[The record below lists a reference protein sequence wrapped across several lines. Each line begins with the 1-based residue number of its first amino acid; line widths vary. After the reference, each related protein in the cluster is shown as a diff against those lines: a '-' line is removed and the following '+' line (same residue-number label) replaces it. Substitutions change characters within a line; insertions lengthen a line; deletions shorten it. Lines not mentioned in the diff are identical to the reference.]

1 MSVDFIE
8 SARTKMQKYMEI
20 ASKAKDISSTDKK
33 ESEEDASSICL
44 IDDQEFLD
52 TMRVSAQ
59 KGSAKVLEKIS
70 EITKAIPFS
79 NDSNDGNIKADLNI
93 KVVDKNGF
101 MDYGNEDMDV
111 TLNGDIKI
119 KKDVF
124 YNSLKSIE
132 KMKVKRS
139 WYADVDIGKVSFD
152 PKSKSYKIQ
161 VKVDIAGPINEE
173 LYLVLKPDKD
183 KNLTMGV
190 EDKWIPDIIY
200 SDKDIL
206 KKAQKAI
213 MDKLNKSNFGL
224 EAKLKGNKL
233 YFIPQIK
240 KQEIKLDEKSS
251 LRIDKTDIGLHNTKF
266 NIDSEGNIDVN
277 FQNVKVT
284 GSHTGKDGQGKSIPE
299 KTAGDKDFAELN
311 ISADIN
317 TKGVK
322 EITIKGGKISTDIDE
337 KEAQRIKIDGHQFN
351 KHFTGINVKLNNLTG
366 KITIDKDNKV
376 AFSKISLSLIRP
388 NNNIGINGELG
399 TNFNSNGDF
408 QIGSKDLTISHVNGE
423 NHIQELL
430 IADDKDG
437 IQFHV
442 KEEDKELPPLN
453 VKTTKNDLNIIIGA
467 QNYVDKLGEKIN
479 KAKESINIESYLFS
493 DKVATNLTDMLLL
506 KAGGLSDDKGKLKLN
521 DNDGVKVKIIFDSA
535 TGDKTEETH
544 SSMIMIKNK
553 YNKFI
558 KDVEEGNG
566 KFSNLNQTERE
577 QIINNVK
584 QNMQWKLLK
593 GGITKIDHR
602 KGVIIDGT
610 NALTGGGVNIT
621 DSAMNKHDMM
631 VDIYG
636 PAVNQIQTE
645 FLQNWE
651 EVAGKISEEEKKTLI
666 KDDKTLNKL
675 MLKHQ
680 KETGKAKTSNTQV
693 LVTDDNQFQTYQKMV
708 EQIRNAKSE
717 INIEHAYFT
726 DKKIID
732 ELSNAIRRGVTVNV
746 ILPEESDE
754 GDRLHYGNL
763 GTLQML
769 KKVSEEPNA
778 GKFNAYLYR
787 KDVKFNHTKA
797 MSFDGKTAIVGST
810 NLTSRSLHGTFTG
823 FLFNREM
830 SLFIEDKTL
839 VKDLNKKLFS
849 NDAKPENAIK
859 LDDQW
864 FKNLEKEQKKIDKY
878 TAMQP
883 LF

>member
-1 MSVDFIE
+1 
-8 SARTKMQKYMEI
+8 
-20 ASKAKDISSTDKK
+20 
-33 ESEEDASSICL
+33 
-44 IDDQEFLD
+44 
-52 TMRVSAQ
+52 
-59 KGSAKVLEKIS
+59 
-70 EITKAIPFS
+70 
-79 NDSNDGNIKADLNI
+79 
-93 KVVDKNGF
+93 
-101 MDYGNEDMDV
+101 
-111 TLNGDIKI
+111 
-119 KKDVF
+119 
-124 YNSLKSIE
+124 
-132 KMKVKRS
+132 
-139 WYADVDIGKVSFD
+139 
-152 PKSKSYKIQ
+152 
-161 VKVDIAGPINEE
+161 
-173 LYLVLKPDKD
+173 
-183 KNLTMGV
+183 
-190 EDKWIPDIIY
+190 
-200 SDKDIL
+200 
-206 KKAQKAI
+206 
-213 MDKLNKSNFGL
+213 
-224 EAKLKGNKL
+224 
-233 YFIPQIK
+233 
-240 KQEIKLDEKSS
+240 
-251 LRIDKTDIGLHNTKF
+251 
-266 NIDSEGNIDVN
+266 
-277 FQNVKVT
+277 
-284 GSHTGKDGQGKSIPE
+284 
-299 KTAGDKDFAELN
+299 
-311 ISADIN
+311 
-317 TKGVK
+317 
-322 EITIKGGKISTDIDE
+322 
-337 KEAQRIKIDGHQFN
+337 
-351 KHFTGINVKLNNLTG
+351 
-366 KITIDKDNKV
+366 
-376 AFSKISLSLIRP
+376 
-388 NNNIGINGELG
+388 
-399 TNFNSNGDF
+399 
-408 QIGSKDLTISHVNGE
+408 
-423 NHIQELL
+423 
-430 IADDKDG
+430 
-437 IQFHV
+437 
-442 KEEDKELPPLN
+442 
-453 VKTTKNDLNIIIGA
+453 
-467 QNYVDKLGEKIN
+467 
-479 KAKESINIESYLFS
+479 
-493 DKVATNLTDMLLL
+493 
-506 KAGGLSDDKGKLKLN
+506 
-521 DNDGVKVKIIFDSA
+521 
-535 TGDKTEETH
+535 
-544 SSMIMIKNK
+544 MIMIKNK